1 MRRSGVRPRVDQV
14 AELTSGLPL
23 PLEPIAND
31 HLEVLA
37 ERLRQAFDD
46 VRVRAPT
53 TVATGKE
60 SEVTALM
67 QARLNRMIEEDSL
80 WRQLVLWVGRGTES
94 ISFDGSHLEKR
105 PDLSIVLS
113 GANRR
118 FPLVAEAKILDTAA
132 SKTTALYCRNGIR
145 RFVQGEY
152 AWGNREAFMI
162 GYVRD
167 GSSIDP
173 TLKAFLSEVA
183 DLEPDR
189 YLVEVLPV
197 PIGPG
202 PSDLAYTRH
211 GRKFVYG
218 SQRPPNSPGPIS
230 LWHLWLA

>member
-1 MRRSGVRPRVDQV
+1 MRCPGVRPRVDQV
-14 AELTSGLPL
+14 AALTCGLRL

-46 VRVRAPT
+46 VRARAPS

-60 SEVTALM
+60 SEVAALM
-67 QARLNRMIEEDSL
+67 QARLNRMIEEDPL
-80 WRQLVLWVGRGTES
+80 WRQLVLCVGRGTES

-118 FPLVAEAKILDTAA
+118 FPLVAEAKVLDTAA
-132 SKTTALYCRNGIR
+132 SKTTALYCKNGIR

-173 TLKAFLSEVA
+173 TLKAFLSKAENL
-183 DLEPDR
+183 DHER
-189 YLVEVLPV
+189 YLVEALPV
-197 PIGPG
+197 PVESG

-218 SQRPPNSPGPIS
+218 SQPPPNSPGPIS